1 MVAGEEEEE
10 FGSTSKA
17 ASPQKKKTK
26 KDEGEGEGGA
36 GEGEGEEESTE
47 ESESG
52 GGFEFGERGGG
63 DEFMAVKPYLGA
75 IKPPTKTDP
84 PSWENNPKPP
94 ECKMEI
100 EWIFGYNSGCGG
112 SNLRYNI
119 NGDCMYHG
127 AALGIQLNVKKMEQ
141 QFCKGHDDDISAFCI
156 SKDR

>member
-1 MVAGEEEEE
+1 MKGK
-10 FGSTSKA
+10 GKGGRGKGKGKGKRNQ
-17 ASPQKKKTK
+17 PKNPNP
-26 KDEGEGEGGA
+26 GGA
-36 GEGEGEEESTE
+36 S
-47 ESESG
+47 SSG
-52 GGFEFGERGGG
+52 SGGGG